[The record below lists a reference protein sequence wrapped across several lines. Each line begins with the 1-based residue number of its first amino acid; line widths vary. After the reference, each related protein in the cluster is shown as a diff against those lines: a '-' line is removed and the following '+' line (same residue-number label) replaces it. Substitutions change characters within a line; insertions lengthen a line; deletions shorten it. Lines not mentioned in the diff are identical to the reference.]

1 LVKAFES
8 IVSDKKAV
16 IFLHFD
22 LTGYKITN
30 IIIKDAI
37 GFTNLSGGIY
47 GKH

>member
-1 LVKAFES
+1 LKNAFES
-8 IVSDKKAV
+8 IVSGIGAV

-37 GFTNLSGGIY
+37 GQTNLSGGNN